1 MLCYRHLTRSGAIK
15 ARKDFVFIQLDQEP
29 ENNKTASGIYLA
41 KKTWDTIPPTGR
53 VMSVGPEVKDLKEN
67 DHVVFMQ
74 YASVDSDDADIR
86 VVQEKHVLG
95 ILDD

>member
-1 MLCYRHLTRSGAIK
+1 
-15 ARKDFVFIQLDQEP
+15 
-29 ENNKTASGIYLA
+29 
-41 KKTWDTIPPTGR
+41 
-53 VMSVGPEVKDLKEN
+53 MSVGPEVKDLKEN